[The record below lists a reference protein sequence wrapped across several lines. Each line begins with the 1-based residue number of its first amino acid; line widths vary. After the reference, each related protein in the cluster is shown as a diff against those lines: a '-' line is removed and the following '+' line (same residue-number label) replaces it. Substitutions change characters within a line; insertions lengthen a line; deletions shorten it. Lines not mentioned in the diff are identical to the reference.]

1 MLCFYN
7 RSLGLGAKSWVGGF
21 TFVQPVQRSIVFP
34 GKGWFIQGISGRFLC
49 NFWWLT
55 RPGKHTQ
62 SYGKSQ
68 SLIGK
73 STINY
78 QRVYVIVGSEKNL
91 LK

>member
-1 MLCFYN
+1 MPNPGLEASLSFN
-7 RSLGLGAKSWVGGF
+7 PFNGPSFFQVRVGLSKASLGV
-21 TFVQPVQRSIVFP
+21 
-34 GKGWFIQGISGRFLC
+34 FLC